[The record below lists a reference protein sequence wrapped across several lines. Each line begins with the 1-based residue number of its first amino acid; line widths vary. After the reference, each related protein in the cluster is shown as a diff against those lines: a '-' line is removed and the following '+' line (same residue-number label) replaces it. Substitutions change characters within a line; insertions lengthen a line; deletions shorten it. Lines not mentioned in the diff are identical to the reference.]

1 MTRQSVAIGTACL
14 TGVALLVLTASV
26 ADSQDDSGKARQ
38 TDKKKSETRKVD
50 VQVNVSARDDKRLPA
65 GLRVEI
71 SGQETVCG
79 SLNSNDAQAPVD
91 DKGKAMFRDL
101 PGCKVTVKINSNQYL
116 PVRKAVDLAG
126 YRSCAAAA
134 PVKGNGEDGPAQPAC
149 EPILLVLD
157 PLT

>member
-1 MTRQSVAIGTACL
+1 L
-14 TGVALLVLTASV
+14 
-26 ADSQDDSGKARQ
+26 
-38 TDKKKSETRKVD
+38 
-50 VQVNVSARDDKRLPA
+50 VNVSSKDDKPLPA

-71 SGQETVCG
+71 SGQESVCG
-79 SLNSNDAQAPVD
+79 SLNSNDAKAPVD

-134 PVKGNGEDGPAQPAC
+134 PKEHGEDGPPQAPC